1 MSPNEPTPLLD
12 TLKTQLP
19 PDWQPVVDELAAAL
33 LPTDRPL
40 RLSLL
45 GAFSVGKST
54 LLNGLLGEPLL
65 PAACEETTALP
76 TFIEYG
82 PERAMQLVGTD
93 GSVLPLDDAG
103 LARAA
108 TEAPEGAA
116 CAVVRLPLD
125 WLRGVSIIDL
135 PGLGGMSSRH
145 REYTLAQ
152 VQQAD
157 VILYLIAPRG
167 PDAADLDTLRQVARY
182 SKRIKCLVARWDE
195 VETAAARG
203 EPRPSLEQWAGQIES
218 GSGLR
223 ARLAPVDRSGL
234 GHAEIRDF
242 IGRARDERGAIRL
255 QRFCAELRPRLE
267 NALGLNAEE
276 QRVCERRSEEE
287 TRALQSDL
295 LQRRQVLTE
304 VKGQVYAQAE
314 QDRAAL
320 ETRGEALV
328 QQARDGLDRAL
339 AALGEAVR
347 QEADWEPFALG
358 GADALRD
365 ALAGVA
371 RGLCDLSAAYGDL
384 ELPEAQVT
392 ALDLRLPP
400 VEPIEADDFLD
411 LGRLTQ
417 LQGELESRQA
427 EQTGH
432 ELVLANLPVPE
443 AGEQERALRELWQ
456 EREQLVAQPLPRI
469 VRRVEGGGPAL
480 GRMLGEICDIG
491 LLFVN
496 PAVAGAKVASLVG
509 RGAKIAGIA
518 ANTGRI
524 AKVATTTVK
533 VAQGTQIAK
542 RMSGVPPE
550 AIDKLAALEVLSLG
564 YWGERIGTAIGG
576 PREETMVD
584 PEALAQQQAALA
596 EIEERAN
603 ELRRQIARCDD
614 LANERRLAGWALEQ
628 NRKEQ
633 AHLQSRLVDLTR
645 QAETRQRDCA
655 RVALSERQQL
665 LHRHL
670 EHALTQWR
678 RSFDR
683 QTDAMRD
690 LLRVQARGF
699 WEERVAALVSE
710 RLSEVEAL
718 SVRLAAAPEERAA
731 ALAQLQNQAEGLRG
745 ALALLE
751 PY

>member
-1 MSPNEPTPLLD
+1 M
-12 TLKTQLP
+12 
-19 PDWQPVVDELAAAL
+19 
-33 LPTDRPL
+33 
-40 RLSLL
+40 
-45 GAFSVGKST
+45 
-54 LLNGLLGEPLL
+54 
-65 PAACEETTALP
+65 
-76 TFIEYG
+76 
-82 PERAMQLVGTD
+82 
-93 GSVLPLDDAG
+93 
-103 LARAA
+103 
-108 TEAPEGAA
+108 
-116 CAVVRLPLD
+116 
-125 WLRGVSIIDL
+125 
-135 PGLGGMSSRH
+135 
-145 REYTLAQ
+145 
-152 VQQAD
+152 
-157 VILYLIAPRG
+157 
-167 PDAADLDTLRQVARY
+167 
-182 SKRIKCLVARWDE
+182 
-195 VETAAARG
+195 ETAAARG

-339 AALGEAVR
+339 AALGESVR

-371 RGLCDLSAAYGDL
+371 RGLSELSAAYGDL
-384 ELPEAQVT
+384 ALPEAQVT

-400 VEPIEADDFLD
+400 VEPVAADDFLD
-411 LGRLTQ
+411 LGRLVQ
-417 LQGELESRQA
+417 LQSELEVRQT

-432 ELVLANLPVPE
+432 ELVLANLPAAE
-443 AGEQERALRELWQ
+443 ADEHERALRALWS
-456 EREQLVAQPLPRI
+456 ERDQLAAQSLPRI
-469 VRRVEGGGPAL
+469 VRRVEGGGAAL

-491 LLFVN
+491 LLFVS
-496 PAVAGAKVASLVG
+496 PAVAGAKVASLLG
-509 RGAKIAGIA
+509 RGAKIAGVA

-524 AKVATTTVK
+524 AKVATTTIK

-542 RMSGVPPE
+542 RVPGVPPE
-550 AIDKLAALEVLSLG
+550 ALDKLAALEVLSLG
-564 YWGERIGTAIGG
+564 YWGERIGAAVGG
-576 PREETMVD
+576 PSTEEMVD
-584 PEALAQQQAALA
+584 PEALAQQQAALS
-596 EIEERAN
+596 EIESRAN
-603 ELRRQIARCDD
+603 ALRTQIARCDD
-614 LANERRLAGWALEQ
+614 IADERRLAGWALEQ

-633 AHLQSRLVDLTR
+633 AHLQSKLAEIKR
-645 QAETRQRDCA
+645 QAEARQRDWE
-655 RVALSERQQL
+655 RVALAERQQL
-665 LHRHL
+665 LQRHL
-670 EHALTQWR
+670 ERALTQWR
-678 RSFDR
+678 RGFDR
-683 QTDAMRD
+683 QSDAMRD
-690 LLRVQARGF
+690 LLRVRARDF

-710 RLSEVEAL
+710 RLAEVEAL
-718 SVRLAAAPEERAA
+718 SVRLAAAPEEQAA
-731 ALAQLQNQAEGLRG
+731 ALAQLRAKAEGLRG